1 MDFQVQFVSFIRDPS
16 HLPSN
21 TAKQRPYCAQA
32 VPLRFPRDSVQ
43 IQRCLLP
50 NSCNAVYIYHGN
62 SWHVIDLRIE
72 VVSLDSC
79 MFSQYFNNAC
89 CLDLCKGKM
98 VSFWWIQ
105 NSNVSG
111 HGEKN
116 SAPPTHV
123 YRVVNNGPVKPFKW
137 DISKIV
143 SHPCSKFNFL
153 HASWMFL
160 SEIIL
165 TMGGTPDSNSRFAVA
180 VNCPFARGPWPF

>member
-1 MDFQVQFVSFIRDPS
+1 MCSQIRDRS
-16 HLPSN
+16 TLHIFLLV
-21 TAKQRPYCAQA
+21 AKQRPYCAHSP
-32 VPLRFPRDSVQ
+32 VPLRARDSVQ

-62 SWHVIDLRIE
+62 SGHVIDLRNE

-123 YRVVNNGPVKPFKW
+123 YRVVNSGPVKHFKW

-165 TMGGTPDSNSRFAVA
+165 TMGGLPTQTQDLRLL
-180 VNCPFARGPWPF
+180 